1 MKDGPNSNTLS
12 EYKNWTTVST
22 AVERIYEIQQQPTP
36 IETLTSILTIIDDM
50 IWLKLDRD
58 AASAKLLTLQLSENE
73 KEFVKA
79 IASFINKL
87 PPVSL
92 DEDINEAEFCSRFV
106 DPFMSG

>member
-1 MKDGPNSNTLS
+1 
-12 EYKNWTTVST
+12 
-22 AVERIYEIQQQPTP
+22 
-36 IETLTSILTIIDDM
+36 M